1 MGAEVSLRMVATR
14 EELPRIQA
22 ALEAFAR
29 EEGWP
34 SRLEFQIKLVIEEV
48 VMNILSYGYED
59 GGEHDILIE
68 LASDAEK
75 IGIEIVD
82 DGRPYDPLTEAPTPD
97 TEAPLADRPVGGLGV
112 YLVCALMDEAS
123 YRREDNRNRLAL
135 TKQIPA

>member
-1 MGAEVSLRMVATR
+1 MGADLSLRLEATR
-14 EELPRIQA
+14 EELPRMQA

-48 VMNILSYGYED
+48 VMNILSHGYEE
-59 GGEHDILIE
+59 GGDHDILIE
-68 LASDAEK
+68 LASDGEK

-82 DGRPYDPLTEAPTPD
+82 DGRPYDPLTEAPAPD

-123 YRREDNRNRLAL
+123 YRREDNLNRLAL
-135 TKQIPA
+135 TKQKPA

>member
-1 MGAEVSLRMVATR
+1 M
-14 EELPRIQA
+14 QA

-48 VMNILSYGYED
+48 VMNILSHGYEE
-59 GGEHDILIE
+59 GGDHDILIE
-68 LASDAEK
+68 LASDGEK

-82 DGRPYDPLTEAPTPD
+82 DGRPYDPLTEAPAPD

-123 YRREDNRNRLAL
+123 YRREDNLNRLAL
-135 TKQIPA
+135 TKQKPA

>member
-1 MGAEVSLRMVATR
+1 
-14 EELPRIQA
+14 
-22 ALEAFAR
+22 
-29 EEGWP
+29 
-34 SRLEFQIKLVIEEV
+34 
-48 VMNILSYGYED
+48 MNILSHGYEE

-82 DGRPYDPLTEAPTPD
+82 DGRPYDPLTEAPAPD

-135 TKQIPA
+135 TKQKPA

>member
-1 MGAEVSLRMVATR
+1 MSAEVSLRMEATR
-14 EELPRIQA
+14 EELPRIHA
-22 ALEAFAR
+22 ALEGFAR

-48 VMNILSYGYED
+48 VMNILSHGYEE
-59 GGEHDILIE
+59 GGEHDITIE

-75 IGIEIVD
+75 VGIEIVD
-82 DGRPYDPLTEAPTPD
+82 DGRPYDPLTEAPAPD

-123 YRREDNRNRLAL
+123 YRREDNLNRLAL
-135 TKQIPA
+135 IKHKPT

>member
-82 DGRPYDPLTEAPTPD
+82 DGRPYDPLTEAPAPD

>member
-1 MGAEVSLRMVATR
+1 MGADLSLRLEATR
-14 EELPRIQA
+14 EELPRMQA

-48 VMNILSYGYED
+48 VMNILSHGYEE
-59 GGEHDILIE
+59 GGDHDILIE
-68 LASDAEK
+68 LASDGEK

-82 DGRPYDPLTEAPTPD
+82 DGRPYDPLTEAPAPD

-123 YRREDNRNRLAL
+123 YRREDNLNRLAL
-135 TKQIPA
+135 TKQKLA

>member
-1 MGAEVSLRMVATR
+1 MGADLSLRMAATR

-29 EEGWP
+29 DEGWP
-34 SRLEFQIKLVIEEV
+34 SRREFQIKLVIEEV
-48 VMNILSYGYED
+48 VMNILSHGYEE

-82 DGRPYDPLTEAPTPD
+82 DGRPYDPLTEAPAPD

-135 TKQIPA
+135 TKQKPA

>member
-1 MGAEVSLRMVATR
+1 MAATR

-29 EEGWP
+29 DEGWP

-48 VMNILSYGYED
+48 VMNILSHGYEE

-82 DGRPYDPLTEAPTPD
+82 DGRPYDPLTEAPAPD

-135 TKQIPA
+135 TKQKPA

>member
-1 MGAEVSLRMVATR
+1 MVAEVSLRMGAAR
-14 EELPRIQA
+14 EELPRVHA

-29 EEGWP
+29 DEGWP

-48 VMNILSYGYED
+48 VMNILSHGYED
-59 GGEHDILIE
+59 GGDHDILIE

-82 DGRPYDPLTEAPTPD
+82 DGRPYDPLTEAPAPD
-97 TEAPLADRPVGGLGV
+97 TEASLADRPVGGLGV

-123 YRREDNRNRLAL
+123 YRREDNLNRLAL
-135 TKQIPA
+135 TKQKPA

>member
-82 DGRPYDPLTEAPTPD
+82 DGRPYDPLTEAPAPD

-112 YLVCALMDEAS
+112 YLVCALS
-123 YRREDNRNRLAL
+123 TLR
-135 TKQIPA
+135 

>member
-1 MGAEVSLRMVATR
+1 MGADLSLRMAATR

-29 EEGWP
+29 DEGWP

-48 VMNILSYGYED
+48 VMNILSHGYEE

-82 DGRPYDPLTEAPTPD
+82 DGRPYDPLTEAPAPD

-135 TKQIPA
+135 TKQKPA

>member
-1 MGAEVSLRMVATR
+1 
-14 EELPRIQA
+14 
-22 ALEAFAR
+22 
-29 EEGWP
+29 
-34 SRLEFQIKLVIEEV
+34 
-48 VMNILSYGYED
+48 MNILSHGYEE

-82 DGRPYDPLTEAPTPD
+82 DGRPYDPL

-135 TKQIPA
+135 TKQKPA

>member
-1 MGAEVSLRMVATR
+1 MGTDLSLRMAATR

-29 EEGWP
+29 DEGWP

-48 VMNILSYGYED
+48 VMNILSHGYEE

-82 DGRPYDPLTEAPTPD
+82 DGRPYDPLTEAPAPD

-135 TKQIPA
+135 TKQKPA

>member
-1 MGAEVSLRMVATR
+1 MGADLSLRMAATR

-29 EEGWP
+29 DEGWP

-48 VMNILSYGYED
+48 VMNILSHGYEE

-82 DGRPYDPLTEAPTPD
+82 DGRPYDPLTEAPAPD

-123 YRREDNRNRLAL
+123 YRREGNRNRLAL
-135 TKQIPA
+135 TKQKPA

>member
-1 MGAEVSLRMVATR
+1 MGADLSLRLEATR
-14 EELPRIQA
+14 EELPRMQA

-48 VMNILSYGYED
+48 VVNILSHGYEE
-59 GGEHDILIE
+59 GGDHDILIE
-68 LASDAEK
+68 LASDGEK

-82 DGRPYDPLTEAPTPD
+82 DGRPYDPLTEAPAPD

-123 YRREDNRNRLAL
+123 YRREDNLNRLAL
-135 TKQIPA
+135 TKQKPA

>member
-1 MGAEVSLRMVATR
+1 MGADLSLRMGAAR
-14 EELPRIQA
+14 EDLPRIHA

-29 EEGWP
+29 DEGWP

-48 VMNILSYGYED
+48 VMNILSHGYED
-59 GGEHDILIE
+59 GGDHDILIE

-82 DGRPYDPLTEAPTPD
+82 DGRPYDPLTEAPAPD
-97 TEAPLADRPVGGLGV
+97 TEASLSDRPVGGLGV

-123 YRREDNRNRLAL
+123 YRREDNLNRLAL
-135 TKQIPA
+135 TKQKPA

>member
-1 MGAEVSLRMVATR
+1 MGADLSLRMAATR

-29 EEGWP
+29 DEGWP

-48 VMNILSYGYED
+48 VMNILSHGYEE

-82 DGRPYDPLTEAPTPD
+82 DGRPYDPLTEAPVPD

-135 TKQIPA
+135 TKQKPA

>member
-29 EEGWP
+29 EEGRP

-82 DGRPYDPLTEAPTPD
+82 DGRPYDPLTEAPAPD

>member
-1 MGAEVSLRMVATR
+1 MGADLSLRMAATR

-29 EEGWP
+29 DEGWP

-48 VMNILSYGYED
+48 VMNILSHGYEE

-82 DGRPYDPLTEAPTPD
+82 DGRPYDPLTEAPAPD
-97 TEAPLADRPVGGLGV
+97 TGAPLADRPVGGLGV

-135 TKQIPA
+135 TKQKPA

>member
-1 MGAEVSLRMVATR
+1 M
-14 EELPRIQA
+14 QA

-48 VMNILSYGYED
+48 VMNILSHGYEE
-59 GGEHDILIE
+59 GGDHDILIE
-68 LASDAEK
+68 LASDGEK

-82 DGRPYDPLTEAPTPD
+82 DGRPYDPLTEAPAPD

-123 YRREDNRNRLAL
+123 YRREDNLNRLAL
-135 TKQIPA
+135 TKQKLA

>member
-1 MGAEVSLRMVATR
+1 MVAEVSLRMAATR
-14 EELPRIQA
+14 EDLPRIQG

-59 GGEHDILIE
+59 GGEHDIVIE

-82 DGRPYDPLTEAPTPD
+82 DGRPYDPLTEAPAPD
-97 TEAPLADRPVGGLGV
+97 TEASLADRPVGGLGV

-123 YRREDNRNRLAL
+123 YRREDNLNRLAL

>member
-1 MGAEVSLRMVATR
+1 MGAEVSLRMGAAR
-14 EELPRIQA
+14 EDLPRIHA

-29 EEGWP
+29 DEGWP

-48 VMNILSYGYED
+48 VMNILSHGYED
-59 GGEHDILIE
+59 GGDHDILIE

-82 DGRPYDPLTEAPTPD
+82 DGRPYDPLTEAPAPD
-97 TEAPLADRPVGGLGV
+97 TEASLSDRPVGGLGV

-135 TKQIPA
+135 TKRKPA

>member
-1 MGAEVSLRMVATR
+1 MGADLSLRMEATR

-48 VMNILSYGYED
+48 VMNILSHGYEE

-75 IGIEIVD
+75 ISIEIVD
-82 DGRPYDPLTEAPTPD
+82 DGRPYDPLTEAPAPD

-123 YRREDNRNRLAL
+123 YRREDNLNRLAL
-135 TKQIPA
+135 TKQTPA

>member
-1 MGAEVSLRMVATR
+1 MGADLSLRMAATR

-29 EEGWP
+29 DEGWP

-48 VMNILSYGYED
+48 VMNIVSHGYEE

-82 DGRPYDPLTEAPTPD
+82 DGRPYDPLTEAPAPD

-135 TKQIPA
+135 TKQKPA